1 MTLEKVVPTQRPHP
15 GWLEE
20 RFAEASS
27 IAHRI
32 HLFAGRAA
40 TRVQSGPK

>member
-1 MTLEKVVPTQRPHP
+1 MTSRKCCTPQRHTRVV
-15 GWLEE
+15 EE

-32 HLFAGRAA
+32 HLFAGRAGNSSTVRA
-40 TRVQSGPK
+40 K